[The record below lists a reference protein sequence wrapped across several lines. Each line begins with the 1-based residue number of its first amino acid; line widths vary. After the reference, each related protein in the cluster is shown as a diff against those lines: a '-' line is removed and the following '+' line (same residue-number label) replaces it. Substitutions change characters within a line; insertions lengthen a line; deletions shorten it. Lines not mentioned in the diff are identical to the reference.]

1 MRITVSFTTA
11 QGVTIQTNFAGIQ
24 AVIDSQMTHL
34 TPGSKK
40 SLRIMGPKSTG
51 LRDIVL
57 NGVTANQEVLP
68 PNFSLAAYTGDKAA
82 ILFLGNLRDQMVSE
96 IGKIEDTIFVLNHQ
110 QMGDT
115 DICAG
120 YLESGAKTNSSVNTV
135 WEEVV
140 AFRKKHPL
148 VHAQS
153 SVPAAGSVLS
163 ENVKKGSLFT
173 NFGTTVFTLFQNTMT
188 TGGIQV
194 GPNDSHIIPDGW
206 ENFTA
211 VNGSTTG
218 PGIYSLS

>member
-11 QGVTIQTNFAGIQ
+11 QGVTIQTNFSGIQ

-34 TPGSKK
+34 APGTKK

-51 LRDIVL
+51 LRDIVF

-68 PNFSLAAYTGDKAA
+68 LNFSLAAYTEDKAA
-82 ILFLGNLRDQMVSE
+82 IAFLGNLRDQFVSE

-140 AFRKKHPL
+140 AFRKKHPI
-148 VHAQS
+148 VHAQT
-153 SVPAAGSVLS
+153 SVPANGSVLNQS
-163 ENVKKGSLFT
+163 IKKGTLFT
-173 NFGTTVFTLFQNTMT
+173 NFGTTVFTIFQNTMT
-188 TGGIQV
+188 TGGIQI
-194 GPNDSHIIPDGW
+194 GPNDSHVIPEGW
-206 ENFTA
+206 ENFTT
-211 VNGSTTG
+211 VNGSTTVA
-218 PGIYSLS
+218 GIYSLS